1 MVSEQK
7 KTREPAD
14 AAGTIAKSYRRTQK
28 HMPKI
33 RKLASLMDG
42 DE

>member
-1 MVSEQK
+1 MVSRQK

-14 AAGTIAKSYRRTQK
+14 AAGTIAKGYRKIRK
-28 HMPKI
+28 HTAKI

-42 DE
+42 GA